1 MTTRHPLVTPVCVI
15 TAYRTIVCLYVFIMF
30 FVEMDEVDALWED
43 FQFLTHWGVRMVMVY
58 YITSVASLIWL
69 RCNKECVHVCGYAA
83 PVATQILACFLPLYV
98 AALC

>member
-1 MTTRHPLVTPVCVI
+1 
-15 TAYRTIVCLYVFIMF
+15 MF
-30 FVEMDEVDALWED
+30 FVEMDEVDALWVD

-69 RCNKECVHVCGYAA
+69 RCNKECVQCVWICCTT
-83 PVATQILACFLPLYV
+83 VDTQVLAIYLPLCV